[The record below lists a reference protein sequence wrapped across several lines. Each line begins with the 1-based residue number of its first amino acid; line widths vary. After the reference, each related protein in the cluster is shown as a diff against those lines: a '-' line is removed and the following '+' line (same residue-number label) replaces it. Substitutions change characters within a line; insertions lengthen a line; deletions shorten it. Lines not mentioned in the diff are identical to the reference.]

1 MSSART
7 GTEHLRWRAML
18 AACTVVL
25 GVLGMFTQ
33 TDARAEWPEGP
44 IRLVI
49 AFPGGSSEAQARIL
63 AKALNTYLGQ
73 PIIVQAQPGA
83 GGNIAS
89 AYVARAR
96 PDGYTILLG
105 SNTFFETNPLVYK
118 DIGYQVADLKPVSML
133 SEQTYVLAVRP
144 GLGLR
149 TVRELVDFATRNPGK
164 LTNATAGIGSPV
176 ALAKLEFEQKTG
188 VRFTDIPYKGGG
200 EDTMAVLG
208 GFADLEFSGVTD
220 VAGNIEAGT
229 LLALGVTSRQRAP
242 RLPNVPSLE
251 EAGLNGYQF
260 TTWNCIFVPAA
271 TPAPIVA
278 RLHAALVKSIETP
291 EVRAEFEQLGFADVS
306 STGDAAARRLASEAQ
321 TWSALFRSRGIVAK

>member
-1 MSSART
+1 MNPAPTASGRL
-7 GTEHLRWRAML
+7 HWHRVL
-18 AACTVVL
+18 AAWVVML
-25 GVLGMFTQ
+25 CALVQM
-33 TDARAEWPEGP
+33 DAYAEWPEGP

-63 AKALNTYLGQ
+63 AKALGSSLGQ
-73 PIIVQAQPGA
+73 TIIVQAQPGA

-118 DIGYQVADLKPVSML
+118 DIGYEPADLKPVSML

-144 GLGLR
+144 SLGVH
-149 TVRELVDFATRNPGK
+149 TVKELIYLAARHPGK

-176 ALAKLEFEQKTG
+176 ALAKLEFEAKAG
-188 VRFTDIPYKGGG
+188 VRFTDVPYKGGG
-200 EDTMAVLG
+200 EDTMAVLS
-208 GFADLEFSGVTD
+208 GFADLEFSGATD

-242 RLPNVPSLE
+242 RLPNVPSIE
-251 EAGLNGYQF
+251 EAGVKGYQF
-260 TTWNCIFVPAA
+260 TTWNCIFVPSS
-271 TPAPIVA
+271 TPASVVA
-278 RLHAALVKSIETP
+278 RLHAAVVKSIETP
-291 EVRAEFEQLGFADVS
+291 GVRAEFEKLGFVPAS
-306 STGDAAARRLASEAQ
+306 STGEAAAQRLASEAQ
-321 TWSALFRSRGIVAK
+321 TWRALFRAREIAAK

>member
-1 MSSART
+1 MSIWRTAAR
-7 GTEHLRWRAML
+7 GVHGRRA
-18 AACTVVL
+18 VL
-25 GVLGMFTQ
+25 MGCIALLCAFAQ
-33 TDARAEWPEGP
+33 TDARADWPDGP

-63 AKALNTYLGQ
+63 AKTLGKALGQ
-73 PIIVQAQPGA
+73 TIIVQAAPGA

-89 AYVARAR
+89 AYVARAK

-105 SNTFFETNPLVYK
+105 SNTFFETNPLVYQN
-118 DIGYQVADLKPVSML
+118 IGYQLEELKPVSML

-144 GLGLR
+144 SLGVHSL
-149 TVRELVDFATRNPGK
+149 RELIDLAKRNPGK

-176 ALAKLEFEQKTG
+176 ALAKLEFEEKTG

-229 LLALGVTSRQRAP
+229 LQALGVTSRQRVA

-251 EAGLNGYQF
+251 EAGVTGYHF
-260 TTWNCIFVPAA
+260 TTWNCIFVPSA

-278 RLHAALVKSIETP
+278 RLQAALAASIGTP
-291 EVRAEFEQLGFADVS
+291 EVNSGFGQLGFVPVS
-306 STGDAAARRLASEAQ
+306 STGTEAARRLASESES
-321 TWSALFRSRGIVAK
+321 WRALFRARGIVAK

>member
-1 MSSART
+1 MRPERT
-7 GTEHLRWRAML
+7 GTGPSRWHTLL
-18 AACTVVL
+18 AACVIL
-25 GVLGMFTQ
+25 LCALAQ
-33 TDARAEWPEGP
+33 RDARAAWPEGP
-44 IRLVI
+44 IRLII
-49 AFPGGSSEAQARIL
+49 AFPGGSSEAQARVL
-63 AKALNTYLGQ
+63 AKALGSELGQ
-73 PIIVQAQPGA
+73 TIIVQAEPGA

-118 DIGYQVADLKPVSML
+118 DIGYQPGDLKPVSML

-144 GLGLR
+144 GLGVR
-149 TVRELVDFATRNPGK
+149 TVRELIDFAARNPGK

-176 ALAKLEFEQKTG
+176 ALAKLEFESRAG

-229 LLALGVTSRQRAP
+229 LVALGVTSRERAP

-251 EAGLNGYQF
+251 EAGLSGYQF
-260 TTWNCIFVPAA
+260 TTWNCIFVPSS

-278 RLHAALVKSIETP
+278 RLHAALVKSVGTP
-291 EVRAEFEQLGFADVS
+291 EVRAAFEQLGFVAVS
-306 STGDAAARRLASEAQ
+306 STGEAAAQRLTSEAQ
-321 TWSALFRSRGIVAK
+321 TWRALFRARDIVAK

>member
-1 MSSART
+1 MNGYRMAARRP
-7 GTEHLRWRAML
+7 HWRAL
-18 AACTVVL
+18 LTGCIALLCAFAV
-25 GVLGMFTQ
+25 

-44 IRLVI
+44 IRLII
-49 AFPGGSSEAQARIL
+49 AFPGGSSEAQGRIL
-63 AKALNTYLGQ
+63 AKALGKALGET
-73 PIIVQAQPGA
+73 IIVQAAPGA

-89 AYVARAR
+89 AYVARAK

-105 SNTFFETNPLVYK
+105 SNTFFETNPLVYQ
-118 DIGYQVADLKPVSML
+118 DIGYQLQELKPVSML

-144 GLGLR
+144 GLGVR
-149 TVRELVDFATRNPGK
+149 SVRELIDLAKRNPGK

-176 ALAKLEFEQKTG
+176 ALAKLEFEEKTG

-229 LLALGVTSRQRAP
+229 LQALGVTSRQRVT

-251 EAGLNGYQF
+251 EAGVAGYQF
-260 TTWNCIFVPAA
+260 TTWNCIFVPSA
-271 TPAPIVA
+271 TPASIVE
-278 RLHAALVKSIETP
+278 RLHAALATSIGTP
-291 EVRAEFEQLGFADVS
+291 EVRKGFEQLGFVPVS
-306 STGDAAARRLASEAQ
+306 STGEEAARRLASE
-321 TWSALFRSRGIVAK
+321 TESWRALFHARGIVPK